1 MITPSTQS
9 KLSLLLPNQNKV
21 LSEIVKYATP
31 EQAIQLKERSDL
43 KTFLGS
49 LLHDAMSNN
58 KSDAI
63 LVDILKNNSSFKNMG
78 NFSDNLKTLLLVLKE
93 EPSLSQHLS
102 KLEKFIQPIQTVDAP
117 ILKEKIINSGVFM
130 ESKIAALIDVSSDM
144 IEESMGRDVKS
155 NLLKL
160 KDALETVTLPNH
172 KEMESQIDQLITKI
186 DYHQLLSHLNNSN
199 SLYFPFKWD
208 QLQEGNVTF
217 KKAKGKKFYCQINL
231 TLKEYGEI
239 DLMMGLY
246 DENQLEVQIYTEKPA
261 LKTLIQTHLENLR
274 SLLIDAGITL
284 RIFRVRE
291 TKEIPANPAVIGYTP
306 DTTDTHFGFEAKA

>member
-1 MITPSTQS
+1 MITSSTQS

-21 LSEIVKYATP
+21 LSEIIKYATP
-31 EQAIQLKERSDL
+31 EQATQLKEKSDL

-49 LLHDAMSNN
+49 LLSDAMTNN

-63 LVDILKNNSSFKNMG
+63 LLDILKNNPSFKNMG
-78 NFSDNLKTLLLVLKE
+78 NFTDNLKTLLLELKE
-93 EPSLSQHLS
+93 EPSLSQSLS
-102 KLEKFIQPIQTVDAP
+102 KLEKFVQPIQTVDAP
-117 ILKEKIINSGVFM
+117 ILKEKITDSGVFM
-130 ESKIAALIDVSSDM
+130 ESKIAALFDASSEV

-160 KDALETVTLPNH
+160 KDSLETITLPNH
-172 KEMESQIDQLITKI
+172 QEIEAQIDQLIIKI
-186 DYHQLLSHLNNSN
+186 DYNQLLSHLNNSN

-208 QLQEGNVTF
+208 QLQEGNITF

-246 DENQLEVQIYTEKPA
+246 DENQLEVQIYTEKFS
-261 LKTLIQTHLENLR
+261 LKTLIQAHLETLR
-274 SLLIDAGITL
+274 TLLIDAGITL
-284 RIFRVRE
+284 RILRVRE
-291 TKEIPANPAVIGYTP
+291 TKELLANPAVAGYTP
-306 DTTDTHFGFEAKA
+306 DTTDNHFGFETKV